1 MKVNVT
7 QSDCMW
13 PHVLCSPWN
22 SPGQNTGVGSRSLLQ
37 AIFPTQG
44 LNSGLLQC
52 RQILYKQS
60 QQGSPSILEWVTYPF
75 SIKSSWPKNWTRE
88 SNQNVGV
95 FFTSWATRESLIL
108 VKPFEMPLQSCI
120 CQMSI
125 GHVCRSLFLDCLFC
139 SIGLCCWEILFRI

>member
-1 MKVNVT
+1 MSNPL
-7 QSDCMW
+7 Q
-13 PHVLCSPWN
+13 PLGLYSPWN
-22 SPGQNTGVGSRSLLQ
+22 SPDQNTRVGSHSLLQ
-37 AIFPTQG
+37 RILPNQG
-44 LNSGLLQC
+44 SNPGLLHC
-52 RQILYKQS
+52 RQILYQMTH
-60 QQGSPSILEWVTYPF
+60 QGSPRILEWVTYPF

-125 GHVCRSLFLDCLFC
+125 GHVCMSLFLDCLFC